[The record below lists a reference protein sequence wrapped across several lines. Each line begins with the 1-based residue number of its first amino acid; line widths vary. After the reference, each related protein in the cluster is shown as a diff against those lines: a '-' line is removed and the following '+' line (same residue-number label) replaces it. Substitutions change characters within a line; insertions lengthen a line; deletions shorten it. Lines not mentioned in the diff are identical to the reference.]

1 MVDSG
6 TCTPTLASVCVGD
19 DDLVMEFDHLDLADC
34 RASSAATYPAVFGGQ
49 VKSPFDHSQLSESS
63 FVELDPVDLGFI
75 QPDSIESAGTGSTVN
90 YSNISSRCYDML
102 ER

>member
-6 TCTPTLASVCVGD
+6 TCTPTLASVCIGD
-19 DDLVMEFDHLDLADC
+19 DDLVMELDHLDLADY

-49 VKSPFDHSQLSESS
+49 VKSPFDLSQLSESS
-63 FVELDPVDLGFI
+63 FAELNPADLGFV
-75 QPDSIESAGTGSTVN
+75 QPDSVESIETGSTVD